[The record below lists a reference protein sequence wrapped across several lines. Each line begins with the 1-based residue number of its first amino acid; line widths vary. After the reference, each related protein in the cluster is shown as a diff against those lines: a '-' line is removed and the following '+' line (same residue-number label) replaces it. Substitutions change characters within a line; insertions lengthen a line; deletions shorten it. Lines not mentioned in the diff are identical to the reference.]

1 MPQENSCHEKRWM
14 KTKLDLEI
22 IISEKV
28 YLLNIFRKL
37 DPVSWFN
44 SRQFT
49 SGKYISLL
57 NFVFE
62 ILKDI
67 LLSHTIKSA

>member
-28 YLLNIFRKL
+28 YLLKIFRT

-49 SGKYISLL
+49 SNKYISLL